1 MHFFFLSSILAKTNQ
16 CNLEKFTAVIFLFF
30 SFFTKNSSL
39 EKKKIRA
46 KMFSNKTINTKREQ
60 CPLNH
65 NLQQIPINPMQN
77 FIYAKVSSWIKIQTM
92 ETSILNRFTC
102 LHLFEQPNRSLS
114 SQFPSSS
121 ITLLI
126 LTERRKRNG
135 FLLII
140 ISTKIN
146 WSSQTLFSQETQI
159 INHSSSS
166 LITLLNR

>member
-1 MHFFFLSSILAKTNQ
+1 
-16 CNLEKFTAVIFLFF
+16 
-30 SFFTKNSSL
+30 
-39 EKKKIRA
+39 
-46 KMFSNKTINTKREQ
+46 MFSNKTINTKREQ

-77 FIYAKVSSWIKIQTM
+77 FIYAKVSSWIKIQAM
-92 ETSILNRFTC
+92 ETSILKRFTC

-126 LTERRKRNG
+126 LIERRRRNG
-135 FLLII
+135 FLPII